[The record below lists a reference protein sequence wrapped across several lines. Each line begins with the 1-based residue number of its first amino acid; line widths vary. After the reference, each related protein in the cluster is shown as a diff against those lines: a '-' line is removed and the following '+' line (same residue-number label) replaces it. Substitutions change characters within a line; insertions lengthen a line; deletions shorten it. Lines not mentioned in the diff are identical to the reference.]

1 MPDLTR
7 CRACDGTDL
16 YTYLRL
22 GDHPAANAFVRAADR
37 DRPDSLYPLDTIACL
52 TCGLIQVADPLPPD
66 FYVDYVYVP
75 SGSTTMPVHFSALA
89 RRFRETLVTGPG
101 QTVIDIG
108 CNDGLLLA
116 ACKDEGMAVLGI
128 DPSANIAELARAKG
142 VEVFN
147 EYFTAES
154 AARVRDRHGP
164 AQVIVTTNTFN
175 HIDNLHGFME
185 GIATLLAPGG
195 TFVIE
200 VPQALTCITLNQFDT
215 VYHEHLSVFSA
226 ASVAALGAPVGLRIV
241 DLEELPIHGGSMR
254 FYLRR
259 GGTPTPA
266 VDAFLARERA
276 AGLFARQTYADH
288 AARVARIRGDLMS
301 LLARLK
307 SEGRRIAGYGAP
319 AKGNT
324 LLNYYG
330 IGPDTL
336 DFIADRNA
344 LKHGRLTPGMRIPVV
359 SPDRIAEARPD
370 YLLMLAWNFRDEIL
384 GQQQAFLDAGGRFII
399 PIPEVEIIGAGV
411 ARQAAG

>member
-1 MPDLTR
+1 MAELTQ
-7 CRACDGTDL
+7 CRACDSTHIFC
-16 YTYLRL
+16 YLPL
-22 GDHPAANAFVRAADR
+22 GDHPAANAFVREANR
-37 DRPDSLYPLDTIACL
+37 DTADSLYPLDTIACL
-52 TCGLIQVADPLPPD
+52 DCGLIQVADPLPPD

-75 SGSTTMPVHFSALA
+75 SGSTTMPMHFSALA
-89 RRFRETLVTGPG
+89 RKFRQNLVTGDG
-101 QTVIDIG
+101 QIVMDIG

-116 ACKDEGMAVLGI
+116 ACKDAGMAVLGI

-154 AARVRDRHGP
+154 ALRVRDRYGP

-175 HIDNLHGFME
+175 HIDDLHGFMD
-185 GIATLLAPGG
+185 GVATLLADEG

-200 VPQALTCITLNQFDT
+200 VPQALTCITLNEFDT
-215 VYHEHLSVFSA
+215 VYHEHLSVLSA
-226 ASVAALGAPVGLRIV
+226 ASVAALGKPVGLRIV

-259 GGTPTPA
+259 GGTLTPSVA
-266 VDAFLARERA
+266 DFMAREKD
-276 AGLFARQTYADH
+276 AGLFEKKTYIGH
-288 AARVARIRGDLMS
+288 AERVQGIRADLMA
-301 LLARLK
+301 LLGRLK
-307 SEGRRIAGYGAP
+307 AEGKRIAGYGAP

-330 IGPDTL
+330 IGPETL

-344 LKHGRLTPGMRIPVV
+344 LKHGRLTPGSRIPVV
-359 SPDRIAEARPD
+359 SPERIAEDRPD

-384 GQQQAFLDAGGRFII
+384 EQQQDYLATGGRFIL
-399 PIPEVEIIGAGV
+399 PIPAVEIVGQGD
-411 ARQAAG
+411 